1 MPYQSILD
9 EVEHLNGVGG
19 RLERLADQH
28 PRATE
33 ELLTIA
39 GNVRSVATLLAV
51 LVATKLHGKDGLSSS
66 D

>member
-9 EVEHLNGVGG
+9 EVTRLHDVGG
-19 RLERLADQH
+19 RLEGLADEH

-39 GNVRSVATLLAV
+39 GNVRGVATLLAL
-51 LVATKLHGKDGLSSS
+51 LVETKLRSKDGSRSS

>member
-1 MPYQSILD
+1 MPYQAILD

-19 RLERLADQH
+19 RLEGLADQH

-39 GNVRSVATLLAV
+39 GSVRNVATLLAV
-51 LVATKLHGKDGLSSS
+51 LVATKLHDTGGH
-66 D
+66 